1 MSKKISVRQRV
12 WSLLC
17 AGLENYENGEKW
29 FYFLGADGCQYDIQ
43 MHDGFIPQSYFA
55 DPKIVGSTEGKRR
68 LRCGKGEFQDEPW
81 FREKYFLE
89 GRWFRWGY
97 GYRLRR
103 KQQPEDWK
111 RVVSLDFGFSERSKV
126 I

>member
-43 MHDGFIPQSYFA
+43 MHDGFIPQSLFCS
-55 DPKIVGSTEGKRR
+55 ST
-68 LRCGKGEFQDEPW
+68 CGKIW
-81 FREKYFLE
+81 VK
-89 GRWFRWGY
+89 
-97 GYRLRR
+97 
-103 KQQPEDWK
+103 
-111 RVVSLDFGFSERSKV
+111 FSRHS
-126 I
+126 